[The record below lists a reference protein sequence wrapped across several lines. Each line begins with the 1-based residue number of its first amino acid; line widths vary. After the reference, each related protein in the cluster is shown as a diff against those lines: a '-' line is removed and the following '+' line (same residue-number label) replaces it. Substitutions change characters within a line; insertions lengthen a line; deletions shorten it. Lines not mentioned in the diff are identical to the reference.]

1 VAAAFARTASGAG
14 TSSRSARGL
23 HGVPARIMVPRV
35 VLFVSAFGLTLFGL
49 LMIFSASS
57 ATALASESTDYD
69 ATYYFIRQLR
79 FVAMGLVLLVVLT
92 RVDYRLWRGVPLR
105 VVWVLTVL
113 VLVAIFSPTAGTDAY
128 GATRWI
134 SVAGFTLQ
142 PSEFAKVT
150 LVLTGADLYVRFFD
164 EGSVTPARFGA
175 LVLAAVGLPLLLIL
189 LQPDKGTTG
198 ILIFTLLGMGYL
210 AGVNTALVL
219 GCFAAVALG
228 AAVLAMRDS
237 YSRARVLTMLN
248 PFLDPYGS
256 GWQLVQGFYAF
267 GSGGLTGVGIGMSRQ
282 KYSYLPMAHNDFIFA
297 VVGEET
303 GFVGAVGVLVAF
315 ALLIWAGLRIAEQA
329 PDLRGRLVAAGC
341 SILIGVQ
348 LLVNV
353 CGVIGFFPLSGKPVP
368 FLSYGGSSIISCLML
383 VGLIG
388 SVSLRDELPET
399 VYDRRRGRLR
409 LAGEDEGPL
418 AGTAGWDGG
427 GWGGDARDGG
437 GWDDGRV
444 DPGLSSAGE
453 ATPRSS
459 RLRLAGGGGAQGGGR
474 ASRAPAG
481 GQRPQTPAGRPAAPA
496 RGASGPALAP
506 RPLSPADPRKSGGR
520 GGWRRVGPDADAADR
535 LRVHDD
541 DAPASG
547 GRGRRG

>member
-1 VAAAFARTASGAG
+1 MAAAFVRTGARGG
-14 TSSRSARGL
+14 TGGRIARGL

-57 ATALASESTDYD
+57 ATALASEATDYD

-79 FVAMGLVLLVVLT
+79 FVAAGLAALVVLT
-92 RVDYRLWRGVPLR
+92 RVDYRVWRGRLLVLAW
-105 VVWVLTVL
+105 VVTVL
-113 VLVAIFSPTAGTDAY
+113 LLVAIFSPTAGTDAY

-150 LVLTGADLYVRFFD
+150 LVLTGADLYVRLFE
-164 EGSVTPARFGA
+164 EGSVTPARFAA
-175 LVLAAVGLPLLLIL
+175 LALGAVGLPLLLIL

-198 ILIFTLLGMGYL
+198 ILVFTLLGMGYL
-210 AGVNTALVL
+210 AGVNTALVI
-219 GCFAAVALG
+219 GCFAVGALG
-228 AAVLAMRDS
+228 AAVLAMGDS

-267 GSGGLTGVGIGMSRQ
+267 GSGGLTGVGIGLSRQ

-303 GFVGAVGVLVAF
+303 GFVGTVGVLVAF
-315 ALLIWAGLRIAEQA
+315 ALMIWAGMRIAEQA

-409 LAGEDEGPL
+409 LAGEDEGSL
-418 AGTAGWDGG
+418 AVADGG
-427 GWGGDARDGG
+427 PWGEGAWDA
-437 GWDDGRV
+437 DGRYGVADLV

-459 RLRLAGGGGAQGGGR
+459 RLRLA
-474 ASRAPAG
+474 
-481 GQRPQTPAGRPAAPA
+481 AGRRGPAPSPPRSGPAAPSA
-496 RGASGPALAP
+496 GTGAQAPRGASGAAPAP
-506 RPLSPADPRKSGGR
+506 RPLSPADPRRSAGR
-520 GGWRRVGPDADAADR
+520 GGWLSADPDGSAADR
-535 LRVHDD
+535 LRMHED

-547 GRGRRG
+547 RRGRRGYRER

>member
-1 VAAAFARTASGAG
+1 MAAAFARTGAQGG
-14 TSSRSARGL
+14 TGGRLARGL

-57 ATALASESTDYD
+57 ATALASEATDYD

-79 FVAMGLVLLVVLT
+79 FVAAGLAALVVLT
-92 RVDYRLWRGVPLR
+92 RVDYRVWRGRLLVLAW
-105 VVWVLTVL
+105 VVTVL
-113 VLVAIFSPTAGTDAY
+113 LLVAIFSPTAGTDAY

-150 LVLTGADLYVRFFD
+150 LVLTGADLYVRLFE
-164 EGSVTPARFGA
+164 EGSVTPARFAA
-175 LVLAAVGLPLLLIL
+175 LALGAVGLPLLLIL

-198 ILIFTLLGMGYL
+198 ILVFTLLGMGYL
-210 AGVNTALVL
+210 AGVNTALVI
-219 GCFAAVALG
+219 GCFAVGALG
-228 AAVLAMRDS
+228 AAVLAMGDS

-267 GSGGLTGVGIGMSRQ
+267 GSGGLTGVGIGLSRQ

-303 GFVGAVGVLVAF
+303 GFVGTVGVLVAF
-315 ALLIWAGLRIAEQA
+315 ALMIWAGMRIAEQA

-409 LAGEDEGPL
+409 LAGEDEGSL
-418 AGTAGWDGG
+418 AGADGG
-427 GWGGDARDGG
+427 PWGEGAWDA
-437 GWDDGRV
+437 DGRYGVADLV

-459 RLRLAGGGGAQGGGR
+459 RLRLA
-474 ASRAPAG
+474 
-481 GQRPQTPAGRPAAPA
+481 AGRPGPAPSPLRPGPAAPSAGTGAQAA
-496 RGASGPALAP
+496 RGASGAAPAP
-506 RPLSPADPRKSGGR
+506 RPLSPADPRKSAGR
-520 GGWRRVGPDADAADR
+520 GGWLSADPDGSAADR
-535 LRVHDD
+535 LRMHED

-547 GRGRRG
+547 RRGRRGYRER

>member
-1 VAAAFARTASGAG
+1 MAAAFARTGARGG
-14 TSSRSARGL
+14 TGGRLARGL

-57 ATALASESTDYD
+57 ATALASEATDYD

-79 FVAMGLVLLVVLT
+79 FVAAGLAALVVLT
-92 RVDYRLWRGVPLR
+92 RVDYRVWRGRLLVLAW
-105 VVWVLTVL
+105 VVTVL
-113 VLVAIFSPTAGTDAY
+113 LLVAIFSPTAGTDAY

-150 LVLTGADLYVRFFD
+150 LVLTGADLYVRLFE
-164 EGSVTPARFGA
+164 EGSVTPARFAA
-175 LVLAAVGLPLLLIL
+175 LALGAVGLPLLLIL

-198 ILIFTLLGMGYL
+198 ILVFTLLGMGYL
-210 AGVNTALVL
+210 AGVNTALVI
-219 GCFAAVALG
+219 GCFAVGALG
-228 AAVLAMRDS
+228 AAVLAMGDS

-267 GSGGLTGVGIGMSRQ
+267 GSGGLTGVGIGLSRQ

-303 GFVGAVGVLVAF
+303 GFVGTVGVLVAF
-315 ALLIWAGLRIAEQA
+315 ALMIWAGMRIAEQA

-418 AGTAGWDGG
+418 AGADGG
-427 GWGGDARDGG
+427 PWGEGAWDA
-437 GWDDGRV
+437 DGRYGVADLV

-459 RLRLAGGGGAQGGGR
+459 RLRLAAGRRGPAPSPLRPGPVAPSAGTGAQ
-474 ASRAPAG
+474 A
-481 GQRPQTPAGRPAAPA
+481 A
-496 RGASGPALAP
+496 RGASGAAPAP
-506 RPLSPADPRKSGGR
+506 RPLSPADPRKSAGR
-520 GGWRRVGPDADAADR
+520 GGWLSADPDGSAADR
-535 LRVHDD
+535 LRMHED

-547 GRGRRG
+547 RRGRRGYRER